1 MHTSARKTETIMDTA
16 RFGRRIGV
24 PLALLLVGVL
34 AQPTLANEQSDY
46 KEKFKAGCAAA
57 KQKWQENSDGS
68 YQCTTSTGEVNI
80 CYKTTPPTP
89 CVHKKF

>member
-1 MHTSARKTETIMDTA
+1 MDTT
-16 RFGRRIGV
+16 RFAKGTGV
-24 PLALLLVGVL
+24 VLALIVCAL
-34 AQPTLANEQSDY
+34 AQPTRADPQSDF
-46 KEKFKAGCAAA
+46 KAKFKAGCAAA
-57 KQKWQENSDGS
+57 KQKWLENIDGS